1 VNISVRLFLGYF
13 LIVGVAAWFVLNIF
27 SQEVKPGVRQGMEE
41 TLVDTANT
49 LAELAGPD
57 MASGHIANGAFAT
70 AVAAAAKRLPQ
81 ASISGVDKQ
90 SVDLRIYVADT
101 KGTVVYDSEGKAVG
115 ADYANWRDVARALRG
130 EYGAR
135 STRDDPE
142 DEETSAMYVAAPVR
156 GRDGRLLG
164 VLTVSK
170 PVSSVTPYAQRAVRR
185 IKRGGAVLLAV
196 SALIGLGFTLWLT
209 WSLTRLRNYAHGLAN
224 GEKLPAPTSGGRQ
237 LSELAS
243 ALQTMRER
251 LDGKQ
256 YVEQYAQ
263 TLTHEMKSPLAAIRG
278 AAELLQDNPPEAD
291 RARFIANIRQQSE
304 RLQTVIDRLLEL
316 VRLEHLQRP
325 EKQQRVRLRE
335 LAEEVASTCATR
347 LAARGLTLA
356 VSGPASAEV
365 LGDPFLLRQAL
376 GNLVENAIDF
386 SAPGG
391 KIKIDVE
398 QRGGQWNLSVR
409 DHGSGIPDY
418 ALPRLFERF
427 FSLPRPDGGQR
438 GTGLGLVLV
447 AEIAKLHRGSTV
459 LSNHGEG
466 GALACLSLPAA

>member
-1 VNISVRLFLGYF
+1 
-13 LIVGVAAWFVLNIF
+13 
-27 SQEVKPGVRQGMEE
+27 
-41 TLVDTANT
+41 
-49 LAELAGPD
+49 
-57 MASGHIANGAFAT
+57 
-70 AVAAAAKRLPQ
+70 
-81 ASISGVDKQ
+81 
-90 SVDLRIYVADT
+90 
-101 KGTVVYDSEGKAVG
+101 
-115 ADYANWRDVARALRG
+115 
-130 EYGAR
+130 
-135 STRDDPE
+135 
-142 DEETSAMYVAAPVR
+142 
-156 GRDGRLLG
+156 
-164 VLTVSK
+164 
-170 PVSSVTPYAQRAVRR
+170 VRR

-335 LAEEVASTCATR
+335 LAEEVEDNGTCQSAITAPAFR
-347 LAARGLTLA
+347 TMPCPGCSSAFSPCRVRTGDNAAPGWGWYWWPKSPSCTA
-356 VSGPASAEV
+356 VPRFSPIMVKAVPWPASACRR
-365 LGDPFLLRQAL
+365 P
-376 GNLVENAIDF
+376 DF
-386 SAPGG
+386 SCASRP
-391 KIKIDVE
+391 
-398 QRGGQWNLSVR
+398 L
-409 DHGSGIPDY
+409 H
-418 ALPRLFERF
+418 AAFTLP
-427 FSLPRPDGGQR
+427 P
-438 GTGLGLVLV
+438 
-447 AEIAKLHRGSTV
+447 
-459 LSNHGEG
+459 
-466 GALACLSLPAA
+466 